1 MYDFGKLFLH
11 SSYSD
16 LSFISGNVAL
26 AYTTLQFIIR
36 SPFSPK
42 KPHTVCFAYCR
53 TLCRYAFPLKIV
65 GARRSRAPASS
76 ACMTEPEVG
85 HVNSSFSPVLLSR
98 KLDVIKPE
106 ASTQVSCI
114 LPTESRSHSFPEPRI
129 AAVVFFF
136 FFARACSFDIF
147 SAAPVL

>member
-1 MYDFGKLFLH
+1 M
-11 SSYSD
+11 
-16 LSFISGNVAL
+16 
-26 AYTTLQFIIR
+26 
-36 SPFSPK
+36 P
-42 KPHTVCFAYCR
+42 
-53 TLCRYAFPLKIV
+53 
-65 GARRSRAPASS
+65 PASS

-114 LPTESRSHSFPEPRI
+114 LPESRSHSFTEPRI

-136 FFARACSFDIF
+136 FSQERRAVASCLPLLSLIAAFLSLSLPPSTRKSASPPGFSSTPARSLLLYSHDASASVI
-147 SAAPVL
+147 SAAAVVSAGALECGGHAELQQDSSG